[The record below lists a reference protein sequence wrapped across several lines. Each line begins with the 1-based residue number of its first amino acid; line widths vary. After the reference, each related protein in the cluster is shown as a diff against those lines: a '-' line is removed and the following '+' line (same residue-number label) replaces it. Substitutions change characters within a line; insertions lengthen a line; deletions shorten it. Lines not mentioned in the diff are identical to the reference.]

1 MSRLVHLGN
10 VLVDVVAAVP
20 ALPARGADVL
30 ATSLGATVGGGFNLM
45 SAAARQG
52 VPVDYAGAHGTGP
65 FADLVRAALAGAGIA
80 ALCPPRPTDSA
91 VVVVIV
97 DGDGERTLLSS
108 PVGVAGPTA
117 AELAG
122 VRPAAGDVVS
132 LTGYGLLEP
141 ASRAALLDWLPR
153 LPVGVL
159 VGVDPGPLAPA
170 AQPAALHEVL
180 ARADWVSA
188 SAREA
193 VELTGLADPERA
205 AAALSGRTR
214 RGALVR
220 TGAAGCVLAEA
231 GAAPLAVPGVAV
243 RPVDTTGAGDTH
255 TGVFL
260 AALLSGQDAPAAA
273 RTANAAAA
281 FAVTRRGPAT
291 APTAAELTGF
301 LAAHPGYRTTAYRNP
316 S

>member
-1 MSRLVHLGN
+1 MSRRDRLVHLGN
-10 VLVDVVAAVP
+10 VLVDVLVEVP
-20 ALPARGADVL
+20 AVPARGADVL
-30 ATSLGATVGGGFNLM
+30 ATGLRATVGGGFNLM

-65 FADLVRAALAGAGIA
+65 FADLIRGTLRQAGITV
-80 ALCPPRPTDSA
+80 LCPPRPTDSA

-97 DGDGERTLLSS
+97 DDEGERTLLSS

-117 AELAG
+117 AELAE
-122 VRPAAGDVVS
+122 VRPVPGDAVS

-141 ASRAALLDWLPR
+141 VSRVALLDWLRR
-153 LPVGVL
+153 LPAGVQVGL
-159 VGVDPGPLAPA
+159 DPGPLAPA
-170 AQPAALHEVL
+170 AQPAALATVL

-193 VELTGLADPERA
+193 AELTGLADPVPA
-205 AAALSGRTR
+205 AVALAGRTR

-220 TGAAGCVLAEA
+220 TGADGCVLAEA
-231 GAAPLAVPGVAV
+231 GAAPVVVPGLPV
-243 RPVDTTGAGDTH
+243 RSVDTTGAGDTH

-260 AALLSGQDAPAAA
+260 AGLLSGRDPVAAA
-273 RTANAAAA
+273 GTANAAAA

-291 APTAAELTGF
+291 APTADQLAEF
-301 LAAHPGYRTTAYRNP
+301 LSDRA
-316 S
+316 

>member
-1 MSRLVHLGN
+1 MSDRLVHLGN

-65 FADLVRAALAGAGIA
+65 FGDLVRAALRRAGIA

-122 VRPAAGDVVS
+122 VRPAAGDAVS

-141 ASRAALLDWLPR
+141 VSRAALLDWLPR
-153 LPVGVL
+153 LPAGVL
-159 VGVDPGPLAPA
+159 VGLDPGPLAPS
-170 AQPAALHEVL
+170 AQPAALAAVL

-193 VELTGLADPERA
+193 AELTGLADPERGG
-205 AAALSGRTR
+205 GRAGRPHPPGRAGPDRGR
-214 RGALVR
+214 RLRAGRGRGGAGGR
-220 TGAAGCVLAEA
+220 ARRAGAAGGHHRGRRHAHR
-231 GAAPLAVPGVAV
+231 GVPGRAAV
-243 RPVDTTGAGDTH
+243 RPRRAGPPP
-255 TGVFL
+255 
-260 AALLSGQDAPAAA
+260 AP
-273 RTANAAAA
+273 
-281 FAVTRRGPAT
+281 
-291 APTAAELTGF
+291 PT
-301 LAAHPGYRTTAYRNP
+301 PRPR
-316 S
+316 SR

>member
-20 ALPARGADVL
+20 AMPARGGDVL
-30 ATSLGATVGGGFNLM
+30 ATSLGAAVGGGFNLM

-52 VPVDYAGAHGTGP
+52 VPVAYAGALGTGP
-65 FADLVRAALAGAGIA
+65 FADLIRAALTGAGIT
-80 ALCPPRPTDSA
+80 ALCPPRPADA
-91 VVVVIV
+91 AAVVVIV

-117 AELAG
+117 TELAD

-141 ASRAALLDWLPR
+141 LSRVALLDWVPR
-153 LPVGVL
+153 LPAGVL
-159 VGVDPGPLAPA
+159 VGVDPGPLAPSA
-170 AQPAALHEVL
+170 RPAALRAVL

-205 AAALSGRTR
+205 AVALAGRTR

-220 TGAAGCVLAEA
+220 TGAAGCVLAES

-260 AALLSGQDAPAAA
+260 AGLLAGRDAPSAA

-281 FAVTRRGPAT
+281 FAVTRPGPAT
-291 APTAAELTGF
+291 APTATELAGF
-301 LAAHPGYRTTAYRNP
+301 LAGLARR
-316 S
+316 

>member
-1 MSRLVHLGN
+1 VSRLVHLGN

-45 SAAARQG
+45 SAASRRG
-52 VPVDYAGAHGTGP
+52 VVVDYAGAHGTGP
-65 FADLVRAALAGAGIA
+65 FGDLIRAALAGGGIT

-141 ASRAALLDWLPR
+141 ASRVALLDWLPR
-153 LPVGVL
+153 LPAGVL
-159 VGVDPGPLAPA
+159 VAVDPGPLAPS
-170 AQPAALHEVL
+170 AQPVALRAVL

-193 VELTGLADPERA
+193 VELTGLTDPERA
-205 AAALSGRTR
+205 ADALAARTR

-220 TGAAGCVLAEA
+220 TGAAGCVLAES
-231 GAAPLAVPGVAV
+231 GTAPLAVPGVAV

-260 AALLSGQDAPAAA
+260 AALLSGQDAPDAA

-291 APTAAELTGF
+291 APTAAELAAF
-301 LAAHPGYRTTAYRNP
+301 LARPVDG
-316 S
+316 